1 MRGKFANTFRGE
13 RAVALVIFA
22 LLALLPGVIGGYPI
36 YILPQYL
43 LFGVLAMSL
52 GLLWGWVGIVSFG
65 QAAFFAIGA
74 YGMGLVMHAGLGGW
88 AGYLGIVCGMLAGA
102 LLAAIAGYFLFS
114 AGVKSTYFVLVTLA
128 LSIIVEQLAVSQSW
142 ITGGYNGL
150 FVDRMVLALGPLGEI
165 PLNGD
170 VAAYYAVLVVLPI
183 LYFGL
188 KGLTQSSFGKIL
200 VGIRE
205 NEDRM
210 TALGYDISLYKS
222 AAFMLSGALA
232 GIAGALYA
240 THAGFVSPSLA
251 GVTFST
257 EVVVWVAIGGRSSLF
272 GALIGGVIVSALS
285 NYLSSISP
293 QYWQLALGFIF
304 ILVIMFSRDG
314 IAGAFAAIVNGV
326 SRWGRK
332 EKQLSTS
339 HREASHG

>member
-1 MRGKFANTFRGE
+1 MFRGE
-13 RAVALVIFA
+13 RELAFALFA
-22 LLALLPGVIGGYPI
+22 LLALVPGVIDGYPI

-52 GLLWGWVGIVSFG
+52 GLLWGWGAIVSFG

-74 YGMGLVMHAGLGGW
+74 YGMGLAMQAGLGAWGGL
-88 AGYLGIVCGMLAGA
+88 AGIVCGALAGGI
-102 LLAAIAGYFLFS
+102 LAAVAGYFLFS
-114 AGVKSTYFVLVTLA
+114 AGVKSTYFVLITLA
-128 LSIIVEQLAVSQSW
+128 LSIIVEQLAVSQSE

-150 FVDRMVLALGPLGEI
+150 FVERMAVPLGPFGEL
-165 PLNGD
+165 PLSGD
-170 VAAYYAVLVVLPI
+170 IASYYAVLVIVPL

-188 KGLTQSSFGKIL
+188 VAITRSSFGKVL
-200 VGIRE
+200 VGVRE

-210 TALGYDISLYKS
+210 TALGYNVSFYKT
-222 AAFMLSGALA
+222 AAFALSGTLA
-232 GIAGALYA
+232 GLAGALYA

-257 EVVVWVAIGGRSSLF
+257 EVVVWVAIGGRLSLL
-272 GALIGGVIVSALS
+272 GALAGGVLVSALS

-314 IAGAFAAIVNGV
+314 LAGAVGAAARRMTRRHAAVRPADDPDG
-326 SRWGRK
+326 
-332 EKQLSTS
+332 
-339 HREASHG
+339 EARHG